1 MNFFELLSRSKLALS
16 KENEIELNF
25 FLSQDN
31 IDEVIREDITNKQ
44 KFKGIFLQS
53 LLFFYR
59 ILNNLS
65 LFEKKISTKPVY
77 AFSGN
82 WKHSGKKGAISGF
95 KCKSNC
101 TQIKYQFE
109 SMDANDYSDQASN
122 LTTGE
127 GGAGKAHTFGINHY
141 FNSNV
146 RLLVEGA
153 VGDYSIDNAR
163 GGSTGSDVSTIQA
176 RLHLKY

>member
-1 MNFFELLSRSKLALS
+1 MG
-16 KENEIELNF
+16 
-25 FLSQDN
+25 
-31 IDEVIREDITNKQ
+31 TYT
-44 KFKGIFLQS
+44 FKGDNGGTARDDINIYGGS
-53 LLFFYR
+53 
-59 ILNNLS
+59 IGA
-65 LFEKKISTKPVY
+65 VY

-127 GGAGKAHTFGINHY
+127 GGAGTAHTFGVNHY

-163 GGSTGSDVSTIQA
+163 GGSTGSDISTIQA